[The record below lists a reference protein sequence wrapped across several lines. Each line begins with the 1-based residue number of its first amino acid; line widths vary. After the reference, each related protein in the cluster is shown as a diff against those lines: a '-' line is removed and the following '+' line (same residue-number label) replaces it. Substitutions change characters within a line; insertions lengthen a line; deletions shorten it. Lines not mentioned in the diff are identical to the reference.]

1 MVLRDGTLPTAW
13 LSSRKNSVLRC
24 IERLCAET
32 ASEHRRAQR
41 RLQEVEEAMATQ
53 NQPGSILP
61 GRTMQTAVPVSGGQ
75 SAPAASETE
84 LLRRKLAEANAEIRR
99 YETRLFA
106 YERAMLDLRRENA
119 ELQALCEQARAGE
132 TLPEPTPQP
141 TVPVLEK
148 PELPGHPF
156 PGPRAGCRGGS
167 GTASRRDRD
176 PAGHGHPGV
185 GAQDQAGSPLGGHHL
200 PAGTADGDLTKREK
214 DRCICLTTVH
224 RSFLMLILPRWCGAP

>member
-13 LSSRKNSVLRC
+13 LSSRKNSLLRC

-32 ASEHRRAQR
+32 ASDCRRTQR
-41 RLQEVEEAMATQ
+41 RLQEVEEAMASQ
-53 NQPGSILP
+53 NQPGGTLP
-61 GRTMQTAVPVSGGQ
+61 GIVPASGGQ

-148 PELPGHPF
+148 PELPVIHF
-156 PGPRAGCRGGS
+156 PAPARDAWVAQGPLPGEIETLLDT
-167 GTASRRDRD
+167 GTPEWEPKTKLD
-176 PAGHGHPGV
+176 
-185 GAQDQAGSPLGGHHL
+185 HL
-200 PAGTADGDLTKREK
+200 SVDIISQLEQLMGT
-214 DRCICLTTVH
+214 
-224 RSFLMLILPRWCGAP
+224 

>member
-32 ASEHRRAQR
+32 ASDCRRTQR
-41 RLQEVEEAMATQ
+41 RLQEVEEAMASQ

-61 GRTMQTAVPVSGGQ
+61 GRTMQTAIPVSGGQ
-75 SAPAASETE
+75 SALSEMEGTHHILDGVLLVAAVG
-84 LLRRKLAEANAEIRR
+84 LLALLQVLRRRLEAANAEIRR

-148 PELPGHPF
+148 PELPVIHF
-156 PGPRAGCRGGS
+156 PAPARDAGVAQGASS
-167 GTASRRDRD
+167 GEIETLLDTGTPEWEPKTKLD
-176 PAGHGHPGV
+176 
-185 GAQDQAGSPLGGHHL
+185 HL
-200 PAGTADGDLTKREK
+200 SVDIISQLEQLMGT
-214 DRCICLTTVH
+214 
-224 RSFLMLILPRWCGAP
+224 

>member
-1 MVLRDGTLPTAW
+1 MVHPDGGLHTQW
-13 LSSRKNSVLRC
+13 LSSRKNSLLRC

-32 ASEHRRAQR
+32 ASDCRRTQR
-41 RLQEVEEAMATQ
+41 RLQEVEEAMASQ
-53 NQPGSILP
+53 NQPGGTLP
-61 GRTMQTAVPVSGGQ
+61 GIVPASGGQ

-148 PELPGHPF
+148 PELPVIHVPAPARDAGVAQGSL
-156 PGPRAGCRGGS
+156 PGEIETLLDT
-167 GTASRRDRD
+167 GTPEWEPKTKLD
-176 PAGHGHPGV
+176 
-185 GAQDQAGSPLGGHHL
+185 HL
-200 PAGTADGDLTKREK
+200 SVDIISQLEQLMGT
-214 DRCICLTTVH
+214 
-224 RSFLMLILPRWCGAP
+224 

>member
-1 MVLRDGTLPTAW
+1 MRKTLKRNLSYDDRNHLSYVSLYCDGEDGRRVRRTRTYPTM
-13 LSSRKNSVLRC
+13 
-24 IERLCAET
+24 EQAEQVI
-32 ASEHRRAQR
+32 AEHRRAQR

-75 SAPAASETE
+75 SAPVASETE

-141 TVPVLEK
+141 TGPVLEK
-148 PELPGHPF
+148 PELPVIHF
-156 PGPRAGCRGGS
+156 PAPARDAGVAQGPLTGEIETLLDT
-167 GTASRRDRD
+167 GTPEWEPKTKLD
-176 PAGHGHPGV
+176 
-185 GAQDQAGSPLGGHHL
+185 HL
-200 PAGTADGDLTKREK
+200 SVDIISQLEQLMGT
-214 DRCICLTTVH
+214 
-224 RSFLMLILPRWCGAP
+224 

>member
-41 RLQEVEEAMATQ
+41 RLQEVEEAMASQ
-53 NQPGSILP
+53 NQPGGTLP
-61 GRTMQTAVPVSGGQ
+61 GIVPASGGQ
-75 SAPAASETE
+75 SALSEVE
-84 LLRRKLAEANAEIRR
+84 VLRRRLEAANAEIRR

-132 TLPEPTPQP
+132 TLPEPTPQS

-148 PELPGHPF
+148 PELPVIHF
-156 PGPRAGCRGGS
+156 PAPARDAGVAQGPLPGEIETLLDT
-167 GTASRRDRD
+167 GTPEWEPKTKLD
-176 PAGHGHPGV
+176 
-185 GAQDQAGSPLGGHHL
+185 HL
-200 PAGTADGDLTKREK
+200 SVDIISQLEQLMGT
-214 DRCICLTTVH
+214 
-224 RSFLMLILPRWCGAP
+224 

>member
-53 NQPGSILP
+53 NQPGGTLP
-61 GRTMQTAVPVSGGQ
+61 GIVPASGGQ
-75 SAPAASETE
+75 SALSEVE
-84 LLRRKLAEANAEIRR
+84 VLRRRLEAANAEIRR

-148 PELPGHPF
+148 PELPVIHF
-156 PGPRAGCRGGS
+156 PAPARDAGVAQGPLPGEIETLLDT
-167 GTASRRDRD
+167 GTPEWEPKTKLD
-176 PAGHGHPGV
+176 
-185 GAQDQAGSPLGGHHL
+185 HL
-200 PAGTADGDLTKREK
+200 SVDIISQLEQLMGT
-214 DRCICLTTVH
+214 
-224 RSFLMLILPRWCGAP
+224 

>member
-32 ASEHRRAQR
+32 ASEHRRTQR
-41 RLQEVEEAMATQ
+41 RLQEVEEAMASQ
-53 NQPGSILP
+53 NQPGGTLP
-61 GRTMQTAVPVSGGQ
+61 GIVPASGGQ

-148 PELPGHPF
+148 PELPVIHF
-156 PGPRAGCRGGS
+156 PAPARDAGVAQGASS
-167 GTASRRDRD
+167 GEIETLLDTGTPEWEPKTKLD
-176 PAGHGHPGV
+176 
-185 GAQDQAGSPLGGHHL
+185 HL
-200 PAGTADGDLTKREK
+200 SVDIISQLEQLMGT
-214 DRCICLTTVH
+214 
-224 RSFLMLILPRWCGAP
+224 

>member
-13 LSSRKNSVLRC
+13 LSSRKNSLLRC

-32 ASEHRRAQR
+32 ASDCRRTQR
-41 RLQEVEEAMATQ
+41 RLQEVEEAMASQ
-53 NQPGSILP
+53 NQPGGTLP
-61 GRTMQTAVPVSGGQ
+61 GIVPASGGQ

-132 TLPEPTPQP
+132 TLPEPTQPP

-148 PELPGHPF
+148 PELPVIHF
-156 PGPRAGCRGGS
+156 PAPARDAGVAQGASS
-167 GTASRRDRD
+167 GEIETLLDTGTPEWEPKTKLD
-176 PAGHGHPGV
+176 
-185 GAQDQAGSPLGGHHL
+185 HL
-200 PAGTADGDLTKREK
+200 SVDIISQLEQLMGT
-214 DRCICLTTVH
+214 
-224 RSFLMLILPRWCGAP
+224 

>member
-13 LSSRKNSVLRC
+13 LSSRKNSLLRC

-32 ASEHRRAQR
+32 ASDCRRTQR
-41 RLQEVEEAMATQ
+41 RLQEVEEAMASQ
-53 NQPGSILP
+53 NQPGGTLP
-61 GRTMQTAVPVSGGQ
+61 GIVPASGGQ

-84 LLRRKLAEANAEIRR
+84 LLCRKLAEANAEIRR

-148 PELPGHPF
+148 PELPVIHF
-156 PGPRAGCRGGS
+156 PAPARDAGVAQGPLPGEIETLLDT
-167 GTASRRDRD
+167 GTPEWEPKTKLD
-176 PAGHGHPGV
+176 
-185 GAQDQAGSPLGGHHL
+185 HL
-200 PAGTADGDLTKREK
+200 SVDIISQLEQLMGT
-214 DRCICLTTVH
+214 
-224 RSFLMLILPRWCGAP
+224 

>member
-1 MVLRDGTLPTAW
+1 MVHPDGGLHTQW
-13 LSSRKNSVLRC
+13 LSSRKNSLLRC

-32 ASEHRRAQR
+32 ASDCRRAQR
-41 RLQEVEEAMATQ
+41 RLQEVEEAMASQ
-53 NQPGSILP
+53 NQPGGTLP
-61 GRTMQTAVPVSGGQ
+61 GIVPASGGQ

-148 PELPGHPF
+148 PELPVIHF
-156 PGPRAGCRGGS
+156 PAPARDAGVAQGPLS
-167 GTASRRDRD
+167 GEIETLLDTGTPEWEPKTKLD
-176 PAGHGHPGV
+176 
-185 GAQDQAGSPLGGHHL
+185 HL
-200 PAGTADGDLTKREK
+200 SVDIISQLEQLMGT
-214 DRCICLTTVH
+214 
-224 RSFLMLILPRWCGAP
+224 

>member
-1 MVLRDGTLPTAW
+1 MRVSGRRHWMVLRDGTLPTAW

-61 GRTMQTAVPVSGGQ
+61 GGRCRPLFRCPGGSLRLRLLKQSCCAGNWRRPMRRSAGMRLACSPTSVPCW
-75 SAPAASETE
+75 TW
-84 LLRRKLAEANAEIRR
+84 
-99 YETRLFA
+99 
-106 YERAMLDLRRENA
+106 RRENA

-148 PELPGHPF
+148 PELPVIHF
-156 PGPRAGCRGGS
+156 PAPARDAGVAQGPLPGEIETLLDT
-167 GTASRRDRD
+167 GTPEWEPKTKLD
-176 PAGHGHPGV
+176 
-185 GAQDQAGSPLGGHHL
+185 HL
-200 PAGTADGDLTKREK
+200 SVDIISQLEQLMGT
-214 DRCICLTTVH
+214 
-224 RSFLMLILPRWCGAP
+224 

>member
-13 LSSRKNSVLRC
+13 LSSRKNSLLRC
-24 IERLCAET
+24 VERLCAET
-32 ASEHRRAQR
+32 ASDCRRTQR
-41 RLQEVEEAMATQ
+41 RLQEVEEAMASQ
-53 NQPGSILP
+53 NQPGGTLP
-61 GRTMQTAVPVSGGQ
+61 GIVPASGGQ

-148 PELPGHPF
+148 PELPVIHF
-156 PGPRAGCRGGS
+156 PAPARDAGVAQ
-167 GTASRRDRD
+167 GTL
-176 PAGHGHPGV
+176 PGEIETLLDT
-185 GAQDQAGSPLGGHHL
+185 GTPEWEPKTKLDHL
-200 PAGTADGDLTKREK
+200 SVDIISQLEQLMGT
-214 DRCICLTTVH
+214 
-224 RSFLMLILPRWCGAP
+224 

>member
-13 LSSRKNSVLRC
+13 LSSRKNSLLRC

-32 ASEHRRAQR
+32 ASDCRRTQR
-41 RLQEVEEAMATQ
+41 RLQEVEEAMASQ
-53 NQPGSILP
+53 NQPGGTLP
-61 GRTMQTAVPVSGGQ
+61 GIVPASGGQ

-141 TVPVLEK
+141 TVQVLEK
-148 PELPGHPF
+148 PELPVIHF
-156 PGPRAGCRGGS
+156 PAPARDAGVAQGPLPGEIETLLDT
-167 GTASRRDRD
+167 GTPEWEPKTKLD
-176 PAGHGHPGV
+176 
-185 GAQDQAGSPLGGHHL
+185 HL
-200 PAGTADGDLTKREK
+200 SVDIISQLEQLMGT
-214 DRCICLTTVH
+214 
-224 RSFLMLILPRWCGAP
+224 

>member
-13 LSSRKNSVLRC
+13 LSSRKNSLLRC

-32 ASEHRRAQR
+32 ASDCRRTQR
-41 RLQEVEEAMATQ
+41 RLQEVEEAMASQ
-53 NQPGSILP
+53 NQPGGTLP
-61 GRTMQTAVPVSGGQ
+61 GIVPASGGQ
-75 SAPAASETE
+75 SAPAASEIE

-148 PELPGHPF
+148 PELPVIRF
-156 PGPRAGCRGGS
+156 PAPARDAGVAQGPLPGEIETLLDT
-167 GTASRRDRD
+167 GTPEWEPKTKLD
-176 PAGHGHPGV
+176 
-185 GAQDQAGSPLGGHHL
+185 HL
-200 PAGTADGDLTKREK
+200 SVDIISQLEQLMGT
-214 DRCICLTTVH
+214 
-224 RSFLMLILPRWCGAP
+224 

>member
-32 ASEHRRAQR
+32 ASDCRRTQR
-41 RLQEVEEAMATQ
+41 RLQEVEEAMASQ
-53 NQPGSILP
+53 NQPGGTLP
-61 GRTMQTAVPVSGGQ
+61 GIVPASGGQ

-148 PELPGHPF
+148 PELPVIHF
-156 PGPRAGCRGGS
+156 PAPARDAGVAQGASS
-167 GTASRRDRD
+167 GAIETLLDTGTPEWEPKTKLD
-176 PAGHGHPGV
+176 
-185 GAQDQAGSPLGGHHL
+185 HL
-200 PAGTADGDLTKREK
+200 SVDIISQLEQLMGT
-214 DRCICLTTVH
+214 
-224 RSFLMLILPRWCGAP
+224 

>member
-1 MVLRDGTLPTAW
+1 MVHPDGGLHTQW
-13 LSSRKNSVLRC
+13 LSSRKNSLLRC

-32 ASEHRRAQR
+32 ASDCRRTQR
-41 RLQEVEEAMATQ
+41 RLQEVEEAMASQ
-53 NQPGSILP
+53 NQPGGTLP
-61 GRTMQTAVPVSGGQ
+61 GIVPASGGQ

-132 TLPEPTPQP
+132 TLPEPTPKP

-148 PELPGHPF
+148 PELPVIHF
-156 PGPRAGCRGGS
+156 PAPARDAGVAQGPLPGEIETLLDT
-167 GTASRRDRD
+167 GTPEWEPKTKLD
-176 PAGHGHPGV
+176 
-185 GAQDQAGSPLGGHHL
+185 HL
-200 PAGTADGDLTKREK
+200 SVDIISQLEQLMGT
-214 DRCICLTTVH
+214 
-224 RSFLMLILPRWCGAP
+224 

>member
-1 MVLRDGTLPTAW
+1 MVHPDGGLHTQW
-13 LSSRKNSVLRC
+13 LSSRKNSLLRC

-41 RLQEVEEAMATQ
+41 RLQEVEEAMASQ
-53 NQPGSILP
+53 NQPGGTLP
-61 GRTMQTAVPVSGGQ
+61 GIVPASGGQ

-148 PELPGHPF
+148 PELPVIHF
-156 PGPRAGCRGGS
+156 PAPARDAGVAQGPLPGEIETLLDT
-167 GTASRRDRD
+167 GTPEWEPKTRLD
-176 PAGHGHPGV
+176 
-185 GAQDQAGSPLGGHHL
+185 HL
-200 PAGTADGDLTKREK
+200 SVDIISQLEQLMGT
-214 DRCICLTTVH
+214 
-224 RSFLMLILPRWCGAP
+224 

>member
-13 LSSRKNSVLRC
+13 LSSRKNSLLRC

-32 ASEHRRAQR
+32 ASDFRRTQR
-41 RLQEVEEAMATQ
+41 RLQEVEEAMASQ
-53 NQPGSILP
+53 NQPGGTLP
-61 GRTMQTAVPVSGGQ
+61 GIVPASGGQ

-148 PELPGHPF
+148 PELPVIHF
-156 PGPRAGCRGGS
+156 PAPARDAGVAQGPLPGEIETLLDT
-167 GTASRRDRD
+167 GTPEWEPKTKLD
-176 PAGHGHPGV
+176 
-185 GAQDQAGSPLGGHHL
+185 HL
-200 PAGTADGDLTKREK
+200 SVDIISQLEQLMGT
-214 DRCICLTTVH
+214 
-224 RSFLMLILPRWCGAP
+224 

>member
-13 LSSRKNSVLRC
+13 LSSRKNSVLRR

-41 RLQEVEEAMATQ
+41 RLQEVEEAMASQ
-53 NQPGSILP
+53 NQPGGTLP
-61 GRTMQTAVPVSGGQ
+61 GIVPASGGQ

-148 PELPGHPF
+148 PELPVIHF
-156 PGPRAGCRGGS
+156 PAPARDAGVAQGASS
-167 GTASRRDRD
+167 GEIETLLDTGTPEWEPKTKLD
-176 PAGHGHPGV
+176 
-185 GAQDQAGSPLGGHHL
+185 HL
-200 PAGTADGDLTKREK
+200 SVDIISQLEQLMGT
-214 DRCICLTTVH
+214 
-224 RSFLMLILPRWCGAP
+224 

>member
-32 ASEHRRAQR
+32 ASDCRRTQR
-41 RLQEVEEAMATQ
+41 RLQEVEEAMASQ
-53 NQPGSILP
+53 NQPGGTLP
-61 GRTMQTAVPVSGGQ
+61 GIVPASGGQ

-132 TLPEPTPQP
+132 TLPELTPPP

-148 PELPGHPF
+148 PELPVIHF
-156 PGPRAGCRGGS
+156 PAPARDAGVAQGPLPGEIETLLDT
-167 GTASRRDRD
+167 GTPEWEPKTKLD
-176 PAGHGHPGV
+176 
-185 GAQDQAGSPLGGHHL
+185 HL
-200 PAGTADGDLTKREK
+200 SVDIISQLEQLMGT
-214 DRCICLTTVH
+214 
-224 RSFLMLILPRWCGAP
+224 

>member
-99 YETRLFA
+99 R
-106 YERAMLDLRRENA
+106 
-119 ELQALCEQARAGE
+119 
-132 TLPEPTPQP
+132 P
-141 TVPVLEK
+141 
-148 PELPGHPF
+148 
-156 PGPRAGCRGGS
+156 CR
-167 GTASRRDRD
+167 SRRLSPPFRCWKSRSSRSSISRPPRGMPGWLRDRF
-176 PAGHGHPGV
+176 PARSRPCWTR
-185 GAQDQAGSPLGGHHL
+185 APRSGSPR
-200 PAGTADGDLTKREK
+200 PSWIT
-214 DRCICLTTVH
+214 
-224 RSFLMLILPRWCGAP
+224 SRWTSSPSWNS

>member
-1 MVLRDGTLPTAW
+1 MVHPDGGLHTQW
-13 LSSRKNSVLRC
+13 LSSRKNSLLRC

-32 ASEHRRAQR
+32 ASDCRRTQR
-41 RLQEVEEAMATQ
+41 RLQEVEEAMASQ
-53 NQPGSILP
+53 NQPGGTLP
-61 GRTMQTAVPVSGGQ
+61 GIVPASGGQ

-148 PELPGHPF
+148 PELPVIHF
-156 PGPRAGCRGGS
+156 PAPARDAGVAQGS
-167 GTASRRDRD
+167 LPGEIETLLDTGTPEWEPKTKLD
-176 PAGHGHPGV
+176 
-185 GAQDQAGSPLGGHHL
+185 HL
-200 PAGTADGDLTKREK
+200 SVDIISQLEQLMGT
-214 DRCICLTTVH
+214 
-224 RSFLMLILPRWCGAP
+224 

>member
-13 LSSRKNSVLRC
+13 LSSRKNSLLRC

-53 NQPGSILP
+53 NQPGGTLP
-61 GRTMQTAVPVSGGQ
+61 GIVPASGGQ
-75 SAPAASETE
+75 SALSEVE
-84 LLRRKLAEANAEIRR
+84 VLRRRLEAANAEIRR

-148 PELPGHPF
+148 PELPVIHF
-156 PGPRAGCRGGS
+156 PAPARDAGVAQGASS
-167 GTASRRDRD
+167 GEIETLLDTGTPEWEPKTKLD
-176 PAGHGHPGV
+176 
-185 GAQDQAGSPLGGHHL
+185 HL
-200 PAGTADGDLTKREK
+200 SVDIISQLEQLMGT
-214 DRCICLTTVH
+214 
-224 RSFLMLILPRWCGAP
+224 

>member
-119 ELQALCEQARAGE
+119 ELQALCEQAR
-132 TLPEPTPQP
+132 
-141 TVPVLEK
+141 
-148 PELPGHPF
+148 
-156 PGPRAGCRGGS
+156 RARPCR
-167 GTASRRDRD
+167 SRRLSPPFRCWKSRSSRSSISRPPRGMPGWLRDRF
-176 PAGHGHPGV
+176 PARSRPCWTRHPGV

-200 PAGTADGDLTKREK
+200 PAGTADGNLTKKKKTDAFVSRQ
-214 DRCICLTTVH
+214 CIGL
-224 RSFLMLILPRWCGAP
+224 F

>member
-13 LSSRKNSVLRC
+13 LSSRKNSLLRC

-32 ASEHRRAQR
+32 ASDCRRTQR
-41 RLQEVEEAMATQ
+41 RLQEVEEAMASQ
-53 NQPGSILP
+53 NQPGGTLP
-61 GRTMQTAVPVSGGQ
+61 GIVPASGGQ

-84 LLRRKLAEANAEIRR
+84 LLRRKLAEANAELRR

-148 PELPGHPF
+148 PELPVIHF
-156 PGPRAGCRGGS
+156 PAPARDAGVAQGPLPGEIETLLDT
-167 GTASRRDRD
+167 GTPEWEPKTKLD
-176 PAGHGHPGV
+176 
-185 GAQDQAGSPLGGHHL
+185 HL
-200 PAGTADGDLTKREK
+200 SVDIISQLEQLMGT
-214 DRCICLTTVH
+214 
-224 RSFLMLILPRWCGAP
+224 

>member
-1 MVLRDGTLPTAW
+1 MVHPDGGLHTQW
-13 LSSRKNSVLRC
+13 LSSRKNSLLRC

-32 ASEHRRAQR
+32 ASDCRRTQR
-41 RLQEVEEAMATQ
+41 RLQEVEEAMASQ
-53 NQPGSILP
+53 NQPGGTLP
-61 GRTMQTAVPVSGGQ
+61 GIVPASGGQ

-132 TLPEPTPQP
+132 ILPEPTPPP

-148 PELPGHPF
+148 PELPVIHF
-156 PGPRAGCRGGS
+156 PAPARDAGVAQGPLPGEIETLLDT
-167 GTASRRDRD
+167 GTPEWEPKTKLD
-176 PAGHGHPGV
+176 
-185 GAQDQAGSPLGGHHL
+185 HL
-200 PAGTADGDLTKREK
+200 SVDIISQLEQLMGT
-214 DRCICLTTVH
+214 
-224 RSFLMLILPRWCGAP
+224 

>member
-13 LSSRKNSVLRC
+13 LSSRKNSLLRC

-32 ASEHRRAQR
+32 ASDCRRTQR
-41 RLQEVEEAMATQ
+41 RLQEVEEAMASQ
-53 NQPGSILP
+53 NQPGGTLP
-61 GRTMQTAVPVSGGQ
+61 GIVPASGGQ

-148 PELPGHPF
+148 PELPVIHF
-156 PGPRAGCRGGS
+156 PAPARDAGVAQGS
-167 GTASRRDRD
+167 LPGEIETLLDTGTPEWEPKTKLD
-176 PAGHGHPGV
+176 
-185 GAQDQAGSPLGGHHL
+185 HL
-200 PAGTADGDLTKREK
+200 SVDIISQLEQLMGT
-214 DRCICLTTVH
+214 
-224 RSFLMLILPRWCGAP
+224 

>member
-13 LSSRKNSVLRC
+13 LSSRKNSLLRC

-32 ASEHRRAQR
+32 ASDCRRTQR
-41 RLQEVEEAMATQ
+41 RLQEVEEAMASQ
-53 NQPGSILP
+53 NQPGGTLP
-61 GRTMQTAVPVSGGQ
+61 GIVPASGGQ

-148 PELPGHPF
+148 PELPVIHF
-156 PGPRAGCRGGS
+156 PAPARDAGVAQGASS
-167 GTASRRDRD
+167 GEIETLLDTGTPEWEPKTKLD
-176 PAGHGHPGV
+176 
-185 GAQDQAGSPLGGHHL
+185 HL
-200 PAGTADGDLTKREK
+200 SVDIISQLEQLIGT
-214 DRCICLTTVH
+214 
-224 RSFLMLILPRWCGAP
+224 

>member
-1 MVLRDGTLPTAW
+1 MVHPDGGLHTQW
-13 LSSRKNSVLRC
+13 LSSQKNSLLRC

-32 ASEHRRAQR
+32 ASDCRRTQR
-41 RLQEVEEAMATQ
+41 RLQEVEEAMASQ
-53 NQPGSILP
+53 NQPGGTLP
-61 GRTMQTAVPVSGGQ
+61 GIVPASGGQ

-132 TLPEPTPQP
+132 TLPEPTPPP

-148 PELPGHPF
+148 PELPVIHF
-156 PGPRAGCRGGS
+156 PAPARDAGVAQGASS
-167 GTASRRDRD
+167 GEIETLLDTGTPEWEPKTKLD
-176 PAGHGHPGV
+176 
-185 GAQDQAGSPLGGHHL
+185 HL
-200 PAGTADGDLTKREK
+200 SVDIISQLEQLMGT
-214 DRCICLTTVH
+214 
-224 RSFLMLILPRWCGAP
+224 